1 MGERASRTARQ
12 KANRKGGCMEHV
24 VVEERLV
31 LNKANLAFGGDREG
45 LSGGDWLLVY
55 LRGWLRGVLGVF
67 LG

>member
-1 MGERASRTARQ
+1 
-12 KANRKGGCMEHV
+12 MEHV